1 MTNAA
6 AHVPP
11 AGPIPSVPSRMGLP
25 VRNGK
30 LGVWLFLGTEV
41 MFFTALI
48 GSLIVLRGGAAAW
61 PSQETMHVKLWA
73 GATNTLVL
81 LTSSY
86 FVVVAL
92 SRLAEGRAT
101 AARGFLALTLLLAC
115 LFLGIKAYEYRGKVE
130 HDLLPGRVAENAEL
144 ARFKVL
150 DGVAAVLA
158 EEHTDDRT
166 GDEST
171 DEERTGGSRPALA
184 AADLAAYVRAENPP
198 AGPLAGRVGAFREAF
213 PAHADAVPEVDVIPG
228 GNLWLSAYFL
238 ITGLHAVHV
247 VVGILLLAIPAL
259 ARNLS
264 RAWFP
269 YLENAALYW
278 HFVDL
283 VWIFLFPIVYL
294 I

>member
-1 MTNAA
+1 
-6 AHVPP
+6 
-11 AGPIPSVPSRMGLP
+11 MGLP

-30 LGVWLFLGTEV
+30 LGTWLFLGTEV

-61 PSQETMHVKLWA
+61 PEAETMHVKVWA

-92 SRLAEGRAT
+92 QKLGEGKAA
-101 AARGFLALTLLLAC
+101 AARGFLALTLLLAT
-115 LFLGIKAYEYRGKVE
+115 LFLGIKAYEYAGKFE
-130 HDLLPGRVAENAEL
+130 HDLLPKRVPETPAE
-144 ARFKVL
+144 ARDKVL
-150 DGVAAVLA
+150 HGTAAVVSAVSIPENGMTSPARDAALTLA
-158 EEHTDDRT
+158 NFVRA
-166 GDEST
+166 ESPPV
-171 DEERTGGSRPALA
+171 PALA
-184 AADLAAYVRAENPP
+184 E
-198 AGPLAGRVGAFREAF
+198 RVEAFREEF
-213 PAHADAVPEVDVIPG
+213 PAHAGLIPEVEVIPG

-247 VVGILLLAIPAL
+247 VIGIVLLAVPLL
-259 ARNLS
+259 AVNLGRS
-264 RAWFP
+264 WFP